1 MANSNLSDARKA
13 KKDEFYTQFHDIQK
27 EIAAYVEYNPKVF
40 KNKTVLLPCDDP
52 EWSNFTKYFAINFK
66 EYGLKKLISTSFAAA
81 SKATI
86 MPYEPTPF
94 EQKSPIFNKKKTR
107 INGKIFTL
115 MHDKTGDG
123 KIDVNDLDW
132 DYLKE
137 DGDFR
142 SEEIKKLRNES
153 DIIITNPP
161 YSLWREFFDFI
172 IKAGKKFVM
181 VANKNCVT
189 YKEVFPLIK
198 KNMVWSGKTGWSG
211 GMWFETK
218 YDDDIDKEIDGVK
231 MKNTPSFWL
240 TNIDLE
246 KRHKPIPLM
255 SMKDNLKFNKKLKGI
270 KEYPKYDNYDAIEVS
285 FTDAIP
291 SDYKGVMGVPITFL
305 EYYVPKQFEIIGAT
319 ESEGKGFSDGL
330 WDEESGIAQPVVN
343 KERVYK
349 RIFIRHRK

>member
-1 MANSNLSDARKA
+1 
-13 KKDEFYTQFHDIQK
+13 
-27 EIAAYVEYNPKVF
+27 
-40 KNKTVLLPCDDP
+40 
-52 EWSNFTKYFAINFK
+52 
-66 EYGLKKLISTSFAAA
+66 
-81 SKATI
+81 
-86 MPYEPTPF
+86 
-94 EQKSPIFNKKKTR
+94 
-107 INGKIFTL
+107 

-198 KNMVWSGKTGWSG
+198 RNMVWSGKTGWSG

-270 KEYPKYDNYDAIEVS
+270 KKYPKYDNYDAIEVS